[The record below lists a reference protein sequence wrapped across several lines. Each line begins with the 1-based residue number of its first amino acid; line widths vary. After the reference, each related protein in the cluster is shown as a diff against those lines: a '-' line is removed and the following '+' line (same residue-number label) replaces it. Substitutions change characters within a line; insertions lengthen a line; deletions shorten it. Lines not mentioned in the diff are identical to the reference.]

1 MAGGAPSNTTSTTT
15 NIPESLQGY
24 LPQIFEWQMGAIND
38 RTPEDTQS
46 PYGTI
51 APWNQAQQ
59 TATDMQMGMAL
70 NPDPTQN
77 AGLNYAQNVLD
88 SGGYNPYGAQNNEY
102 IGLNPYLSQTARNV
116 ASDMSMGYETGT
128 RATRDAQ
135 AARSGGYGSS
145 AWDAQRQR
153 DEGAFAQQLGN
164 TLNNLYSSE
173 YNRSGDLRS
182 QDLSRQTNAFAQ
194 GQQNANNV
202 LGQVP
207 GLQQMLY
214 GNINQLQNAGDRQYA
229 YQQSLLD
236 SMNND
241 WNNWNNFG
249 LEQGN
254 LYGNAL
260 RNAMGLGGTST
271 TSGGNRNNYGGLLGG
286 AGLMGLSALFG
297 G

>member
-1 MAGGAPSNTTSTTT
+1 MAGGAPSTTMNTTT

-24 LPQIFEWQMGAIND
+24 LPDIFNAQLGAIND
-38 RTPEDTQS
+38 RTAQDTQS

-77 AGLNYAQNVLD
+77 SALNYSQNMLD
-88 SGGYNPYGAQNNEY
+88 SGGFNPYGAQSNSY
-102 IGLNPYLSQTARNV
+102 IGMNPYLDATAGKV
-116 ASDMSMGYETGT
+116 ASSMSNAYETGT

-145 AWDAQRQR
+145 GWDAQRQR
-153 DEGAFAQQLGN
+153 DETAFGNNLGN
-164 TLNNLYSSE
+164 TLNNLYSQE
-173 YNRSGDLRS
+173 YNRSGDLQA
-182 QDLSRQTNAFAQ
+182 QDLTRQTNAYSQ
-194 GQQNANNV
+194 GQQNSNQV
-202 LGQVP
+202 LSQVP
-207 GLQQMLY
+207 GLQTMLQ
-214 GNINQLQNAGDRQYA
+214 GNIGQLQNAGDRQYA

-236 SMNND
+236 SMNNNYQ
-241 WNNWNNFG
+241 NNNNFG
-249 LEQGN
+249 LNQGN

-271 TSGGNRNNYGGLLGG
+271 SSSKPASNMGGLLGG
-286 AGLMGLSALFG
+286 LGIAGLASMFG
-297 G
+297 

>member
-1 MAGGAPSNTTSTTT
+1 MAGGQPSTTTNTTT

-24 LPQIFEWQMGAIND
+24 LPQIFDWQMGAIND

-77 AGLNYAQNVLD
+77 AGLNYAQNTLD
-88 SGGYNPYGAQNNEY
+88 SGGYNPYGAQSNEF
-102 IGLNPYLSQTARNV
+102 IGMNPYLDQMAQNV
-116 ASDMSMGYETGT
+116 SGNMANAYETGT

-145 AWDAQRQR
+145 AWDAQRTR
-153 DEGAFAQQLGN
+153 DEQAFGSTLGN
-164 TLNNLYSSE
+164 TLNNLYSGE
-173 YNRSGDLRS
+173 YNRSGDLRA
-182 QDLSRQTNAFAQ
+182 QDLTRQTGAYSQ
-194 GQQNANNV
+194 GQQNANQV
-202 LGQVP
+202 LGQIP

-241 WNNWNNFG
+241 WQNHNNFG
-249 LEQGN
+249 INQGN
-254 LYGNAL
+254 LYGQAL
-260 RNAMGLGGTST
+260 RNALGTGGTST
-271 TSGGNRNNYGGLLGG
+271 TSSNQGGRNMGGLLGG
-286 AGLMGLSALFG
+286 LGLAGLGALFG
-297 G
+297 